1 MKSYPVIFH
10 GSENSLDRD
19 AYVVVPEPMAIQEAK
34 SLCEQYPALNANIIT
49 VDNGQV
55 SWCYKGT
62 IDECNNSILATYK
75 LHQQIYKNP
84 VDSPMERD
92 YATKFLRTIRGLLSY
107 NSRTEHRAPVK
118 SALRSNDLYEKLD
131 VLKNID
137 LTKIDDFGKKD
148 TNVNAYK
155 FFAFQL
161 GQSRALLEDNVEL
174 FTKNKV
180 SNYYPELASFL
191 ERREN
196 SDPKKLQS
204 FFQDFCDFCFENT
217 KKVEKHDLY
226 ASFFN
231 GKKQVFH
238 TKTEKILPPVV
249 IFDLD
254 NTLFDETHRSH
265 LRESEQWD
273 DYFNLCHLDTPIEHV
288 IQLTHDYKQK
298 GYEIWIM
305 SGRSENVLDKT
316 IQSLENHKVAYDNIK
331 LRAED
336 NFMPDYVLKPAWA
349 RNLVGLER
357 IEAVYDDQPEVIK
370 GFKKKNLNVIDVT
383 TLSKK
388 KDALK
393 PR

>member
-1 MKSYPVIFH
+1 M
-10 GSENSLDRD
+10 
-19 AYVVVPEPMAIQEAK
+19 
-34 SLCEQYPALNANIIT
+34 
-49 VDNGQV
+49 
-55 SWCYKGT
+55 
-62 IDECNNSILATYK
+62 
-75 LHQQIYKNP
+75 
-84 VDSPMERD
+84 
-92 YATKFLRTIRGLLSY
+92 
-107 NSRTEHRAPVK
+107 
-118 SALRSNDLYEKLD
+118 
-131 VLKNID
+131 
-137 LTKIDDFGKKD
+137 
-148 TNVNAYK
+148 
-155 FFAFQL
+155 
-161 GQSRALLEDNVEL
+161 
-174 FTKNKV
+174 
-180 SNYYPELASFL
+180 
-191 ERREN
+191 
-196 SDPKKLQS
+196 
-204 FFQDFCDFCFENT
+204 
-217 KKVEKHDLY
+217 
-226 ASFFN
+226 
-231 GKKQVFH
+231 
-238 TKTEKILPPVV
+238 PPVV

-265 LRESEQWD
+265 LREAEQWEN
-273 DYFNLCHLDTPIEHV
+273 YFDLCHLDAPIEHV